1 MKVVKWEICRV
12 EGTLSKE
19 SYDKVF
25 ATLCHGM
32 SRADSQTFCPGRYSG
47 GQNAVAVCEKLVT
60 LPGPEKGLMYLAPC
74 GLAALKMS
82 LYGGDS
88 EAEFTFWEKGGLVTE
103 GAFKGDNP
111 VAEEVRELCAY
122 SIHGSLVTQEVG
134 FWETVQWSA
143 DSSFWFSLSVSPLV
157 CRWKTEL
164 RLTLAPRAGQK
175 VLHTC
180 EVNWGP
186 WSEGLE
192 GNSMESEY
200 VVDQILGCF
209 RSGR

>member
-1 MKVVKWEICRV
+1 MTRSLQHYAMECLGLTAKPFALVDTRGARMLWQFVKSWWRSLVLIRAWCILHHVDWQHWRCHCM
-12 EGTLSKE
+12 EGTARLS
-19 SYDKVF
+19 S
-25 ATLCHGM
+25 L
-32 SRADSQTFCPGRYSG
+32 SG
-47 GQNAVAVCEKLVT
+47 KR
-60 LPGPEKGLMYLAPC
+60 
-74 GLAALKMS
+74 
-82 LYGGDS
+82 
-88 EAEFTFWEKGGLVTE
+88 GGLVTE

-157 CRWKTEL
+157 CRWKPEL